1 MRYLISCGG
10 TGGHINPGLA
20 IAGIIAEHDPEAE
33 FLFVGTPDGMEAT
46 LVPAAGYRMEFVE
59 SAGFQRSLS
68 PENIKRNLKAVR
80 YLMTAGGHACKI
92 VREFQPCLAIGTGGY
107 ASGPVIR
114 AAQQLGIPTAVH
126 EQNAFPGV
134 TNKLLAKKAKAVM
147 MTFEEAKKYFPAGTN
162 TVMTGLPVRGGM
174 TKVDREQARRQLGY
188 REGMLIVSFG
198 GSQGAKC
205 LNDMM
210 PELMQW
216 HLESDMQINH
226 IHAYGKHGRDTMP
239 DELKKRG
246 IADDPRMRVT
256 EYIHDMDICLAAADL
271 VISRAGASTLSE
283 LEAVG
288 RASILIPYPAA
299 AENHQ
304 YYNAMVLGKAGA
316 AVVIEQKD
324 LTIDLMKQ
332 HIEALYNDP
341 EKRLAMHQRAG
352 KLFLTDTNDRIW
364 NAIKDIRQK

>member
-1 MRYLISCGG
+1 MKYLISCGG

-20 IAGIIAEHDPEAE
+20 IAGIIAEHDTDAE

-46 LVPAAGYRMEFVE
+46 LIPQAGYKMEYVK
-59 SAGFQRSLS
+59 SAGFQRSFS
-68 PENIKRNLKAVR
+68 PDSIKRNLKAVG
-80 YLMTAGGHACKI
+80 YLMTSGSHAKKI
-92 VREFQPCLAIGTGGY
+92 VSAFKPCLAIGTGGY

-114 AAQQLGIPTAVH
+114 AAQQLGIPTAIH

-134 TNKLLAKKAKAVM
+134 TNKLLAKKAKAIMV
-147 MTFEEAKKYFPAGTN
+147 TFAEAEQYFPKGAN
-162 TVMTGLPVRGGM
+162 VVMTGLPVRGSM
-174 TKVDREQARRQLGY
+174 TKANREQARRQLGF

-216 HLESDMQINH
+216 HLDSDMNINH
-226 IHAYGKHGRDTMP
+226 IHAYGKHGKDTTP
-239 DELKKRG
+239 DELKHRG
-246 IADDPRMRVT
+246 ITDDPRLRVT
-256 EYIHDMDICLAAADL
+256 EYIHDMDICLAAADV

-316 AVVIEQKD
+316 AIVIEQKD
-324 LTIDLMKQ
+324 LTIDKMKQ
-332 HIEALYNDP
+332 HITELYQSP
-341 EKRLAMHQRAG
+341 EKRQAMHQRAG
-352 KLFLTDTNDRIW
+352 KLFLTDTNERIW
-364 NAIKDIRQK
+364 DTLKGIRQK

>member
-1 MRYLISCGG
+1 MKYLISCGG

-20 IAGIIAEHDPEAE
+20 IAGIIADHDKEAE

-46 LVPAAGYRMEFVE
+46 LVPAAGYRMEYVQ
-59 SAGFQRSLS
+59 SAGFQRSFS
-68 PENIKRNLKAVR
+68 PENIKRNLKAAG
-80 YLMTAGGHACKI
+80 YLMTAGGHAKKI
-92 VREFQPCLAIGTGGY
+92 VRDFQPCLAIGTGGY

-147 MTFEEAKKYFPAGTN
+147 VTFAEAEKYFPQGAN
-162 TVMTGLPVRGGM
+162 VVMTGLPVRGSM
-174 TKVDREQARRQLGY
+174 TKINREQARSQLGF

-205 LNDMM
+205 LNDLM

-239 DELKKRG
+239 DELKQRG
-246 IADDPRMRVT
+246 IADDKRLRVT
-256 EYIHDMDICLAAADL
+256 EYIHDMDVCLAAADL

-288 RASILIPYPAA
+288 RASVLIPYPAA

-324 LTIDLMKQ
+324 LTAEKMKQ
-332 HIEALYNDP
+332 HIEELYRDP
-341 EKRLAMHQRAG
+341 EKRQAMHQRAG
-352 KLFLTDTNDRIW
+352 ALFLTDTNDRIW
-364 NAIKDIRQK
+364 QAIEGIRQK